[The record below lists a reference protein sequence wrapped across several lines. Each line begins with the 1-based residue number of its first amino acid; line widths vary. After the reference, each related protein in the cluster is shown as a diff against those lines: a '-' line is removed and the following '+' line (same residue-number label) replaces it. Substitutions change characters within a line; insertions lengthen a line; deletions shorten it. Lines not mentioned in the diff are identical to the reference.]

1 MRLPRRKR
9 TMRTGDAEAAVREA
23 VSAGAEAC
31 ERLASAS
38 EVRAEA
44 SAQADHE
51 KHTLIS
57 ELRAMRERN
66 HLADMILDSVRG
78 GRQQ

>member
-1 MRLPRRKR
+1 MHLRRKR
-9 TMRTGDAEAAVREA
+9 APRAGDAEAAISEA
-23 VSAGAEAC
+23 VSAGAEAD

-44 SAQADHE
+44 SRQADHE
-51 KHTLIS
+51 QRTIVS

-66 HLADMILDSVRG
+66 HLADLILESVKRG
-78 GRQQ
+78 QR